1 MAPRKPP
8 ASSGSAGGARRMPPC
23 TNNLTTALLMDT
35 YQITMAYAYWKNG
48 THERPAAFD
57 LLVRKNPF
65 GGEFTVFA
73 ARVFEVREQF
83 GFTADDLAY

>member
-1 MAPRKPP
+1 
-8 ASSGSAGGARRMPPC
+8 MPPC

-57 LLVRKNPF
+57 LLFRKTPS
-65 GGEFTVFA
+65 A
-73 ARVFEVREQF
+73 ASSPCSPPRGVFEVREQLRVH
-83 GFTADDLAY
+83 GG